1 MRIIITLRFVTALAS
16 VALSVPAIA
25 AGKAAKSTAKTET
38 KADIERGR
46 YLVAVAGCNDCH
58 TPGFLVQGNKV
69 PQKDW
74 LTGGVL
80 GWRGP
85 WGTTYP
91 ANLRLYFQEITEEQ
105 WVQVAKEIQRRPP
118 MPYYSLNQMA
128 ESDVRAMYRY
138 IHSLGPAGKPAPKY
152 VPPDKVPP
160 QPYVQFPDKL
170 N

>member
-1 MRIIITLRFVTALAS
+1 MRIRIILWVVAALAS

-25 AGKAAKSTAKTET
+25 AEKAAKSNAKTEP
-38 KADIERGR
+38 KRDIERGR
-46 YLVAVAGCNDCH
+46 YLVAVSGCNDCH
-58 TPGFLVQGNKV
+58 TPGFLVKGNKV
-69 PQKDW
+69 PEKDR
-74 LTGGVL
+74 LTGGSL

-105 WVQVAKEIQRRPP
+105 WVHVAKEIQRRPP

-128 ESDVRAMYRY
+128 EPDVRAMYKY
-138 IHSLGPAGKPAPKY
+138 IRSLGPAGKPAPKY
-152 VPPDKVPP
+152 VPPEKVPP

-170 N
+170 D

>member
-1 MRIIITLRFVTALAS
+1 MRIRIILRVVAALVA

-25 AGKAAKSTAKTET
+25 AEKTAKSSAKTAPKT
-38 KADIERGR
+38 DIERGR

-105 WVQVAKEIQRRPP
+105 WVHVAKEMQRRPP
-118 MPYYSLNQMA
+118 MPYYSLNEMTDP
-128 ESDVRAMYRY
+128 DVRAMYKY
-138 IHSLGPAGKPAPKY
+138 IRSLGPAGKPAPKY

>member
-1 MRIIITLRFVTALAS
+1 MRIRIILWVVAALAS

-25 AGKAAKSTAKTET
+25 AEKAAKSNAKTEPET
-38 KADIERGR
+38 DIERGR
-46 YLVAVAGCNDCH
+46 YLVAVSGCNDCH
-58 TPGFLVQGNKV
+58 TPGFLVRGNKV
-69 PQKDW
+69 PEKDW
-74 LTGGVL
+74 LTGGSL

-105 WVQVAKEIQRRPP
+105 WVHVAKEIQRRPP

-128 ESDVRAMYRY
+128 EPDVRAMYKY
-138 IHSLGPAGKPAPKY
+138 IRSLGPAGKPAPKY

-170 N
+170 D

>member
-1 MRIIITLRFVTALAS
+1 MGNRIILQVVAALAS

-25 AGKAAKSTAKTET
+25 AEKAAKSSANTAAKT
-38 KADIERGR
+38 DIERGR
-46 YLVAVAGCNDCH
+46 YLVAVSGCNDCH

-105 WVQVAKEIQRRPP
+105 WVHVAKEIQRRPP

-128 ESDVRAMYRY
+128 EPDVRAMYKY
-138 IHSLGPAGKPAPKY
+138 IRSLGPAGKPAPKY

-170 N
+170 D

>member
-1 MRIIITLRFVTALAS
+1 MRNRILLQVVAALAS
-16 VALSVPAIA
+16 VALSMPVIA
-25 AGKAAKSTAKTET
+25 AEKAVKSSANTAAKT
-38 KADIERGR
+38 DIERGR
-46 YLVAVAGCNDCH
+46 YLVAVSGCNDCH

-105 WVQVAKEIQRRPP
+105 WVHVAKEIQRRPP

-128 ESDVRAMYRY
+128 EPDVRAMYKY
-138 IHSLGPAGKPAPKY
+138 IRSLGPAGKPAPKY

-170 N
+170 D